1 MECNYNCGRLTNNVP
16 KASGEGAQRGAS
28 PERPA
33 TITPEPFTP
42 DSWREVG
49 RALGA
54 SLLDVAGTNPWDR
67 VKQSR
72 YKNVQLARRF
82 IEDQTVRKRAGAV
95 ALAVHSV
102 ARMSSLR
109 TRKAA
114 RESTSTEDIRK
125 LAADARRAVAAARP
139 KEKEEVTLPRLPITK
154 RGRKATSKVRA
165 ALRMNAA
172 NVGRATFVASRSR

>member
-1 MECNYNCGRLTNNVP
+1 
-16 KASGEGAQRGAS
+16 
-28 PERPA
+28 
-33 TITPEPFTP
+33 
-42 DSWREVG
+42 
-49 RALGA
+49 
-54 SLLDVAGTNPWDR
+54 LDVAGTNPWDR
-67 VKQSR
+67 IRQSR

>member
-1 MECNYNCGRLTNNVP
+1 M
-16 KASGEGAQRGAS
+16 
-28 PERPA
+28 
-33 TITPEPFTP
+33 
-42 DSWREVG
+42 
-49 RALGA
+49 
-54 SLLDVAGTNPWDR
+54 DVAGTNPWDR

-125 LAADARRAVAAARP
+125 LAADARLGPTIQAVLD
-139 KEKEEVTLPRLPITK
+139 EDRLWDSYKAQDHDLFLAPDAE
-154 RGRKATSKVRA
+154 RGLIAGTGGRVGLLTSQ
-165 ALRMNAA
+165 
-172 NVGRATFVASRSR
+172 

>member
-1 MECNYNCGRLTNNVP
+1 M
-16 KASGEGAQRGAS
+16 
-28 PERPA
+28 
-33 TITPEPFTP
+33 
-42 DSWREVG
+42 
-49 RALGA
+49 
-54 SLLDVAGTNPWDR
+54 NPWDR

-125 LAADARRAVAAARP
+125 LAADDQDSVRIACVAAL
-139 KEKEEVTLPRLPITK
+139 EKVAASPHQ
-154 RGRKATSKVRA
+154 RG
-165 ALRMNAA
+165 N
-172 NVGRATFVASRSR
+172 

>member
-1 MECNYNCGRLTNNVP
+1 M
-16 KASGEGAQRGAS
+16 
-28 PERPA
+28 
-33 TITPEPFTP
+33 
-42 DSWREVG
+42 
-49 RALGA
+49 
-54 SLLDVAGTNPWDR
+54 NPWDR

-125 LAADARRAVAAARP
+125 LAADARRAVLQSQ
-139 KEKEEVTLPRLPITK
+139 KKEEPVSLPRLPITK